1 MNSLLT
7 TYGKGDLLPSRTHF
21 ILLLP
26 GDFDGFYLDK

>member
-7 TYGKGDLLPSRTHF
+7 TYAKADLLPPQALF

-26 GDFDGFYLDK
+26 REFDGFYLD